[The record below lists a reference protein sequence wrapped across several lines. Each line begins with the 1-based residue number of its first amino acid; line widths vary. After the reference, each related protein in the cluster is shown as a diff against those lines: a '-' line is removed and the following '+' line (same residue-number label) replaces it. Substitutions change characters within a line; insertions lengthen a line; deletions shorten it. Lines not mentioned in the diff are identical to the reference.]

1 MENRGVIMDK
11 FLALQVLQLTKK
23 NKKINSSMVEEEKR
37 NKNVKLYIDGWKKF
51 IK

>member
-37 NKNVKLYIDGWKKF
+37 YKNVKLFIDGWKKF